1 MSLLTQY
8 DADAE
13 ALRRGIRRFLLFAI
27 LAMLG
32 VAAAIAVR
40 QGVFRQTT
48 GYSFVTN
55 SAQDIVKGQAVRI
68 AGFRVGSVADVSLK
82 DDGQV
87 VVNMEI
93 DADYMRFITHDAR
106 VELRKEGLVGSATL
120 EIIPGTDQSRLAPAQ
135 ARLAFSRADGLA
147 ALANQVRDEFIPI
160 LKDIKAITGA
170 LADAEKGLPGTLAR
184 VRESADALN
193 VLLATSNRQ
202 VEGIGSTAVRV
213 MGNAEKSITH
223 LGNTLETTNQRL
235 PGLLDRTQQI
245 LDRTQQVVDRT
256 QQVVDHAEK
265 IAAEAEATVPP
276 ILRDGGAAA
285 ADAREIVSGAKQ
297 TWPISSFVDAPA
309 PATLKPDSDP
319 RAEAGRAR

>member
-13 ALRRGIRRFLLFAI
+13 ALRRGIRRFLLAAL
-27 LAMLG
+27 LAMLA

-40 QGVFRQTT
+40 QGAFRQTT
-48 GYSFVTN
+48 SYSFVTT

-68 AGFRVGSVADVSLK
+68 AGFRVGSVAKVSLK
-82 DDGQV
+82 DDGHV
-87 VVNMEI
+87 EVDIEI
-93 DADYMRFITHDAR
+93 DADYMRFVTHDAR

-120 EIIPGTDQSRLAPAQ
+120 EIVPGADQSRLAPAQ

-160 LKDIKAITGA
+160 LKDIKTITGN

-202 VEGIGSTAVRV
+202 VEGIGGTAIRL
-213 MGNAEKSITH
+213 MGNTEKSISH
-223 LGNTLETTNQRL
+223 LGQTLEATNQRL
-235 PGLLDRTQQI
+235 PGMLDRTQQI
-245 LDRTQQVVDRT
+245 LDRTQQVL
-256 QQVVDHAEK
+256 DHAEK
-265 IAAEAEATVPP
+265 IAAEAETSVPP
-276 ILRDGGAAA
+276 LLRDGSAAA
-285 ADAREIVSGAKQ
+285 ADAREIISGAKQ
-297 TWPISSFVDAPA
+297 TWPISTFVDVPA

-319 RAEAGRAR
+319 RGEAGRAR